1 VPDYSEFPTTPTGW
15 QERALADWQAITPLS
30 TEDPAPPARRRPD
43 PVSLVLGV
51 AFMVWAVVLMA
62 GVHLPTAVWR
72 DGGLGWVLLV
82 VGGLALMVTEVRRAR
97 RRGR

>member
-15 QERALADWQAITPLS
+15 QERALADWQAVQPLT
-30 TEDPAPPARRRPD
+30 TEDPPPAPPRRRAD

-62 GVHLPTAVWR
+62 GVHLPTALWR
-72 DGGLGWVLLV
+72 DGGLVWVLLV
-82 VGGLALMVTEVRRAR
+82 AGGLALMVTEVRRAR
-97 RRGR
+97 RRR